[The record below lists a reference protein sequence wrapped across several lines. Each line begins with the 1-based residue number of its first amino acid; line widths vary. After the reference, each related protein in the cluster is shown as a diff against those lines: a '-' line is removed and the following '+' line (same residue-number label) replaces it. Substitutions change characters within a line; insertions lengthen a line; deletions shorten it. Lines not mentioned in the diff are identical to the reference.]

1 MATDDAVTQ
10 PFTDAIAEA
19 EKLVASAPHIES
31 EADLLEGL
39 EYLAGSI
46 AASLHLVY
54 NFSTEHPVLLS
65 GTGPFTKMGLDN
77 PDFLYFATQIDGH
90 HDYVLSGTRGSTVD
104 LNFQL
109 LDSAYT
115 DRDVP
120 ESVTAFDDRNLAIH
134 EDGSYRVSIGAAPVT
149 GCDTH
154 IPIAPRPAQLIVREA
169 YNDWTENR
177 GTVAISRADTLGT
190 GATPLTKEF
199 VLGRYIGAGHHL
211 INRVKTWLQFPQW
224 FYMNNPPNV
233 FEPPRI
239 TPGGL
244 SSQFSSVGYFELEP
258 GQALIVTV
266 PKSDAPYQG
275 FQLGSMWYVSLDYI
289 NHQTSLNSH
298 QSHVDPDGKIRLVI
312 SDRNP
317 GLDNWIETVGHRRG
331 FLKFRWQRTNRPIL
345 DQDGPRAEVVDFDRI
360 KVSLPFHADHIVTAE
375 QWRSRI
381 AARQT
386 AVATR
391 MLG

>member
-1 MATDDAVTQ
+1 MTQ

-120 ESVTAFDDRNLAIH
+120 ESVMAFDDRNLAIH

-177 GTVAISRADTLGT
+177 GTVAISRADTLGI
-190 GATPLTKEF
+190 GAAPLTKEF

-312 SDRNP
+312 SDQNP
-317 GLDNWIETVGHRRG
+317 GVVNWIETVGHRRG
-331 FLKFRWQRTNRPIL
+331 FLKFRWQRTNRPMVASSRVVYESRP
-345 DQDGPRAEVVDFDRI
+345 DQRYRRVV
-360 KVSLPFHADHIVTAE
+360 A
-375 QWRSRI
+375 
-381 AARQT
+381 
-386 AVATR
+386 
-391 MLG
+391 

>member
-1 MATDDAVTQ
+1 MTQ

-19 EKLVASAPHIES
+19 ERLVVSAPHIES
-31 EADLLEGL
+31 EADLAEGL

-46 AASLHLVY
+46 AASQHLVF
-54 NFSTEHPVLLS
+54 NFSAEHPVLLS
-65 GTGPFTKMGLDN
+65 GTGPFAKMGLDN
-77 PDFLYFATQIDGH
+77 PDFLYFATQIDGN

-109 LDSAYT
+109 LDSGYT
-115 DRDVP
+115 DREIP
-120 ESVTAFDDRNLAIH
+120 ESVTAFDDRSLAIN
-134 EDGSYRVSIGAAPVT
+134 EDGSYRVSIGRSPVA
-149 GCDTH
+149 GCDKH

-169 YNDWTENR
+169 YNDWSENR
-177 GTVAISRADTLGT
+177 GRVLITRADTLGA
-190 GATPLTKEF
+190 GAPPITKEF
-199 VLGRYIGAGHHL
+199 IAGRYLGAAHHL

-224 FYMNNPPNV
+224 FYMNNPANI

-244 SSQFSSVGYFELEP
+244 STQFSSVGYFELEP
-258 GQALIVTV
+258 DQALIVTI

-289 NHQTSLNSH
+289 NHQTSLNAH
-298 QSHVDPDGKIRLVI
+298 QSHVDPDGNIRLVV
-312 SDRNP
+312 SAQNP
-317 GLDNWIETVGHRRG
+317 GVTNWIETVGHRRG
-331 FLKFRWQRTNRPIL
+331 FLKFRWQRTSHPIL
-345 DQDGPRAEVVDFDRI
+345 DEDGPRAEVVGIERVKD
-360 KVSLPFHADHIVTAE
+360 SLPFYSDSVVTTE

-381 AARQT
+381 AGRQV
-386 AVATR
+386 AVAAR

>member
-149 GCDTH
+149 GATH
-154 IPIAPRPAQLIVREA
+154 TYRSPR
-169 YNDWTENR
+169 
-177 GTVAISRADTLGT
+177 G
-190 GATPLTKEF
+190 
-199 VLGRYIGAGHHL
+199 
-211 INRVKTWLQFPQW
+211 
-224 FYMNNPPNV
+224 PPN
-233 FEPPRI
+233 
-239 TPGGL
+239 
-244 SSQFSSVGYFELEP
+244 
-258 GQALIVTV
+258 
-266 PKSDAPYQG
+266 
-275 FQLGSMWYVSLDYI
+275 
-289 NHQTSLNSH
+289 
-298 QSHVDPDGKIRLVI
+298 
-312 SDRNP
+312 
-317 GLDNWIETVGHRRG
+317 
-331 FLKFRWQRTNRPIL
+331 
-345 DQDGPRAEVVDFDRI
+345 
-360 KVSLPFHADHIVTAE
+360 
-375 QWRSRI
+375 
-381 AARQT
+381 
-386 AVATR
+386 
-391 MLG
+391 

>member
-1 MATDDAVTQ
+1 MTADDSVTQ
-10 PFTDAIAEA
+10 PFTEAIAEA
-19 EKLVASAPHIES
+19 ERLVVSAPHIES
-31 EADLLEGL
+31 ESDLLEGL

-46 AASLHLVY
+46 AASQHLVF
-54 NFSTEHPVLLS
+54 NFSAEHPILLS
-65 GTGPFTKMGLDN
+65 GTGPFAKMGLDN
-77 PDFLYFATQIDGH
+77 PDFLYFATQIDGR
-90 HDYVLSGTRGSTVD
+90 HDYVLSGKRGDTVD

-109 LDSAYT
+109 LDNEYT

-120 ESVTAFDDRNLAIH
+120 GSVAAFDDRSLAIAT
-134 EDGSYRVSIGAAPVT
+134 DGSYRISIGASPVT
-149 GCDTH
+149 GCLTH
-154 IPIAPRPAQLIVREA
+154 IPIAPRPVQLIVREA
-169 YNDWTENR
+169 YNDWSENR
-177 GTVAISRADTLGT
+177 GTVVISRADTLGT
-190 GATPLTKEF
+190 GTSPITRDFIA
-199 VLGRYIGAGHHL
+199 GRYLGAGLHL

-224 FYMNNPPNV
+224 FYMNNPANA

-244 SSQFSSVGYFELEP
+244 STQFSSVGYFELEP
-258 GQALIVTV
+258 HQALIVTV

-289 NHQTSLNSH
+289 NHQTSLNAH

-312 SDRNP
+312 SDENP
-317 GLDNWIETVGHRRG
+317 GVANWIETVGHGRG
-331 FLKFRWQRTNRPIL
+331 FLKFRWQRTDRPIL
-345 DQDGPRAEVVDFDRI
+345 DEDGPRTEVVDIDRV
-360 KVSLPFHADHIVTAE
+360 KDALPFSADSVVTTE

-386 AVATR
+386 AVAAR